1 MQKTSSKINA
11 LMIKA
16 IAELRSIVNT
26 LVNVEAL
33 QIVYAI
39 QNIVY
44 LKKFLWFFTMD
55 QAMIIT
61 SS

>member
-1 MQKTSSKINA
+1 
-11 LMIKA
+11 MIKA
-16 IAELRSIVNT
+16 IAELRSIVNI